1 MKENQAPTTSDG
13 CDEERPHE
21 GFVASVRTGR
31 QDESAEEEPNVIA
44 TADGQESKLEHCES
58 LGTIVGDDVGGNVGD
73 NVGGAVG
80 GNVGDA
86 VGKAVGGNV
95 GEAVDGVVGGNV
107 GEAVGE
113 VVGGIVLGR
122 PLAKSS
128 VAALAKLSG
137 FAWAVTVLAEASA
150 LT

>member
-58 LGTIVGDDVGGNVGD
+58 LGAPVGDDVGGNV
-73 NVGGAVG
+73 
-80 GNVGDA
+80 VGDDVGIMLA
-86 VGKAVGGNV
+86 VPS
-95 GEAVDGVVGGNV
+95 GVNAKVKQS
-107 GEAVGE
+107 
-113 VVGGIVLGR
+113 GR
-122 PLAKSS
+122 
-128 VAALAKLSG
+128 
-137 FAWAVTVLAEASA
+137 WQCW
-150 LT
+150 